1 MSNDVKSIF
10 LAFTWLLIRVCN
22 AEQSKRSPEDIG
34 SEFGLV
40 SMLILV
46 VFCLLGSVLC
56 LYFTC
61 CHEYM
66 CEPHR
71 NAGCCYKG
79 PTDQADWDREP
90 TEIVCQ
96 GWGCVRDRM
105 CLIKLSGKKL
115 RTQGSLQIISSQRR
129 RKNEQATCRTV
140 MHMVCECNL
149 SEHCKDERSEADK
162 IYL

>member
-1 MSNDVKSIF
+1 MSNDEKSIF
-10 LAFTWLLIRVCN
+10 FAFISLFIRVCN
-22 AEQSKRSPEDIG
+22 AEQGKRSPEDIG
-34 SEFGLV
+34 SEFGLA

-79 PTDQADWDREP
+79 PTDQTDWES
-90 TEIVCQ
+90 TEIVRQ
-96 GWGCVRDRM
+96 GRGCVRDRM
-105 CLIKLSGKKL
+105 CLIKLPGKKL

-140 MHMVCECNL
+140 MHMVCECNF

-162 IYL
+162 I